1 MGLFSTK
8 IEEEIVAV
16 LDISSGIVS
25 GAIVL
30 KNKKALP
37 FILATATKTF
47 RIRPDRT
54 HQDMLEAVNHVC
66 AELQKNTQIKPS
78 KIYCIL
84 SVPWSHGEL
93 RSVHIT
99 REKEFQF
106 TEVFAQKIINN
117 EVLKFQKENQ
127 NPSQIIDK
135 KITKVSLNGYTVKS
149 PHGQKTHSVSLD
161 VFLSVAPITLV
172 EAIQDK
178 IHTTFKSKI
187 LFTSQMLADFIVAR
201 DTLSLSK
208 EFMVLNVGAV
218 MTEVLVSHNDCLA
231 GTAFFPQGI
240 HTIIGA
246 VATKLQKSERETESL
261 FRLSVNRSLEESRTS
276 SLEKAMTLAGD
287 MWLSSFKQIL
297 LEMFPNR
304 HIPHQ
309 IFLVAPAEFSPWMAD
324 RLSRRFFPEFTFG
337 NVDFDVIIADTKTLY
352 DFYNKAEHV
361 KPDPT
366 IIVTSLYIN
375 HI

>member
-1 MGLFSTK
+1 MGLFSTT

-16 LDISSGIVS
+16 LDISSGNVS

-30 KNKKALP
+30 KNKKTLP
-37 FILATATKTF
+37 FILATATQTF
-47 RIRPDRT
+47 RIRPERT
-54 HQDMLEAVNHVC
+54 HQDMLAAVHHVC
-66 AELQKNTQIKPS
+66 TELQKNTQIKPS

-84 SVPWSHGEL
+84 SAPWSHGEL
-93 RSVHIT
+93 RSVHVA
-99 REKEFQF
+99 REKQFQF
-106 TEVFAQKIINN
+106 TEIFAQKIITE

-149 PHGQKTHSVSLD
+149 PHGQKTHSVTMD

-187 LFTSQMLADFIVAR
+187 FFTSRMLADFIVAR

-208 EFMVLNVGAV
+208 EFIVLNVGAA
-218 MTEVLVSHNDCLA
+218 MTEVLMSHNDVMA
-231 GTAFFPQGI
+231 GTAFFPQGVR
-240 HTIIGA
+240 TIIET
-246 VATKLQKSERETESL
+246 VAEKLQKSERETESL
-261 FRLSVNRSLEESRTS
+261 FRLSINQSLEENRTS
-276 SLEKAMTLAGD
+276 VLRQAITMATDIWQSSL
-287 MWLSSFKQIL
+287 KQIF

-324 RLSRRFFPEFTFG
+324 RLSRKFFPEFTFG
-337 NVDFDVIIADTKTLY
+337 NVDFDVIIADTKTLH

-361 KPDPT
+361 QPDST
-366 IIVTSLYIN
+366 IIVSSLYIN